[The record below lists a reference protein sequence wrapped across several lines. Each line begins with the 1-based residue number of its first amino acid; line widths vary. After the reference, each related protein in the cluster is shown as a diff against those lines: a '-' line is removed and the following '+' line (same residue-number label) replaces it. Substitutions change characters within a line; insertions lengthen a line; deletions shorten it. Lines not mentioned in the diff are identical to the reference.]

1 MNLGIFLALGDSFSN
16 LKKSGQDDLF
26 KRFYIS
32 YFAKAFTKV
41 YIFSYENEYVR
52 DLPENVLVIPNKFK
66 LNRYLYAFLI
76 PLLNSHFLF
85 KCDVFRVYHL
95 SGTIPAI
102 SSKIFL
108 GKPFIFNFAYDYERF
123 TKIEGKNIQMFLY
136 KLLKPVAILFAYK
149 IFVANRSIL
158 KKIPKIKAVFLPNG
172 VDTDFFRPKKTK
184 RKNKQSFSANKKPIV
199 LSVGRLE
206 KQKNLES
213 LILAMRGIRANLLI
227 VGRGSLK
234 KKLENLAKIKKIDL
248 KILDKVPHTKM
259 PEIYNSADIF
269 VLPSV
274 AEGSPKALL
283 EAMACGLP
291 VICSNVEGTAEII
304 EDDKNGFLYG
314 DANTRLS
321 EKILALL
328 DNHQLMEEISKNA
341 RKTVVK
347 KFGLGDLNRI
357 EVKSLKK

>member
-1 MNLGIFLALGDSFSN
+1 
-16 LKKSGQDDLF
+16 
-26 KRFYIS
+26 
-32 YFAKAFTKV
+32 
-41 YIFSYENEYVR
+41 
-52 DLPENVLVIPNKFK
+52 
-66 LNRYLYAFLI
+66 
-76 PLLNSHFLF
+76 
-85 KCDVFRVYHL
+85 
-95 SGTIPAI
+95 
-102 SSKIFL
+102 
-108 GKPFIFNFAYDYERF
+108 
-123 TKIEGKNIQMFLY
+123 
-136 KLLKPVAILFAYK
+136 
-149 IFVANRSIL
+149 
-158 KKIPKIKAVFLPNG
+158 
-172 VDTDFFRPKKTK
+172 
-184 RKNKQSFSANKKPIV
+184 
-199 LSVGRLE
+199 
-206 KQKNLES
+206 
-213 LILAMRGIRANLLI
+213 MRGIRANLLI